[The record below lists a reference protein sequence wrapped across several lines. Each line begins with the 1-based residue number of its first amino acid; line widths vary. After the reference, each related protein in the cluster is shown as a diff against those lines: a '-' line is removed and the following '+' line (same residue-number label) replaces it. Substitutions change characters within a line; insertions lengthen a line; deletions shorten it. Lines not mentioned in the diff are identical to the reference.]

1 MCRATVT
8 GKNLDIVKDLR
19 RFGSAVGTSIYR
31 TNHPVGV
38 RVLAHADGLSL
49 AMNLTDYLVLLES
62 PAMRTLALVFFVW
75 LLRVVI
81 VFLRGASAQPSGP
94 KPIRTMAVLGSGGH
108 TAEMLQLLASMD
120 LASYAPRD
128 YVLATTDHTSA
139 QKIEAF
145 ESERQQRRGAGPP
158 EHKLLRL
165 PRSREVGQSYATS
178 VLTTLYALVHAVFLV
193 LRRRPSLLLTNG
205 PGTCIPI
212 CVVAYALRFLG
223 IKHVTI
229 IYVESIARVQT
240 LSLSGKIMIRFADH
254 FLVQWP
260 SLAALHPRAKYI
272 GRLC

>member
-1 MCRATVT
+1 MSV
-8 GKNLDIVKDLR
+8 IDLLP
-19 RFGSAVGTSIYR
+19 F
-31 TNHPVGV
+31 
-38 RVLAHADGLSL
+38 
-49 AMNLTDYLVLLES
+49 ES
-62 PAMRTLALVFFVW
+62 PTTRILALAFLIW

-81 VFLRGASAQPSGP
+81 VFLQGASAHPSGP

-120 LASYAPRD
+120 LALYAPRD

-145 ESERQQRRGAGPP
+145 EAESKQRRGVGPT

-178 VLTTLYALVHAVFLV
+178 VLTTLYALAHAIILV

-212 CVVAYALRFLG
+212 AVVSYALRLVG

>member
-1 MCRATVT
+1 MSDPRLLPQ
-8 GKNLDIVKDLR
+8 GRLLR
-19 RFGSAVGTSIYR
+19 VAS
-31 TNHPVGV
+31 VGV
-38 RVLAHADGLSL
+38 
-49 AMNLTDYLVLLES
+49 AMKLTEYVVPLES
-62 PAMRTLALVFFVW
+62 PAMRTLALILLWW

-81 VFLRGASAQPSGP
+81 VFLQGSSAQPSGP

-139 QKIEAF
+139 QKIETF
-145 ESERQQRRGAGPP
+145 EAERQQRRDNAGPP
-158 EHKLLRL
+158 ECELLRL

-178 VLTTLYALVHAVFLV
+178 VLTTLYALVHAIFLV